1 MAHIAVQLGYE
12 TNATMKAENKDIY
25 GHRGHVRKRFLNRP
39 DCQFAY
45 KRYFCWINFPRC
57 DTFLDESL
65 PTCKSACENYFRSCK
80 YEFGLWRCGKSK
92 WFNGYEP
99 EPPQYD
105 ATGNLTYY
113 REYFPGQP
121 FRRNKYTTMGIEVP
135 LCTPALVGRAHLTK
149 SGVSSSFFVTI
160 VCLLLIILRLEKD

>member
-1 MAHIAVQLGYE
+1 
-12 TNATMKAENKDIY
+12 MKNLNHDIY

-39 DCQFAY
+39 NCQMAY

-65 PTCKSACENYFRSCK
+65 PTCKSACENFFRSCN

-99 EPPQYD
+99 EPPQVD
-105 ATGNLTYY
+105 PVSGNLTYF

-121 FRRNKYTTMGIEVP
+121 FRRNKYTTMGVEVP
-135 LCTPALVGRAHLTK
+135 LCTPALVGSASSTRGTGILT
-149 SGVSSSFFVTI
+149 SLVVTMFGAWA
-160 VCLLLIILRLEKD
+160 VYKYRIL